1 VPAGRLGYGLGTRD
15 IPYTLRGGMGP
26 HRSASWH
33 RRRRVEHEDA
43 SRQMVLVVNSY
54 PHSPEL
60 ERAVLRTESAAFCGT
75 P

>member
-1 VPAGRLGYGLGTRD
+1 VLGTIVVAWNTR
-15 IPYTLRGGMGP
+15 
-26 HRSASWH
+26 
-33 RRRRVEHEDA
+33 DA

>member
-1 VPAGRLGYGLGTRD
+1 VPAGRLGYGLGIATFPTPCGEAWGHTANVLGTIVVAWNTR
-15 IPYTLRGGMGP
+15 
-26 HRSASWH
+26 
-33 RRRRVEHEDA
+33 DA